1 MTNPIITETTKNTEQ
16 LSKRSSQVPFLD
28 LRAAYEELKAEVDDA
43 VSRVLGSGYYLLGKE
58 LEAFEKEFAEYLD
71 VRHCVAVG
79 SGLDALHLALRAL
92 EVGQG
97 EEVLVPSN
105 TYIATWLA
113 VSYAG
118 AVPVPVEPDERTY
131 NIDPGKLEAAITD
144 RTRGIIPVHLYGQPA
159 DMDPILE
166 VARKHNLW
174 VLEDAAQAHG
184 ASYKGKRVG
193 GLGDIAGWSFYPGKN
208 LGAFGDGGAV
218 TTNNGEFADRVRVLR
233 NYGSRTKYF
242 NEVRGFNSRLDE
254 IQAAVLRVKLK
265 HLDGWNRRRLQ
276 IAELY
281 RRELEG
287 CDLILPYVP
296 EWAEPAYHLFVVR
309 SGQRDALHQYLET
322 QGIGTLIHYPVPPH
336 LQQAYCEIGL
346 AAGTLP
352 ISERIHQEVLSLP
365 IGPHVTEAQVE
376 TVTRA
381 VCEFC
386 QGSLSSKPPR
396 F

>member
-1 MTNPIITETTKNTEQ
+1 MTNPIITETTKNSEQ